1 MSLLSGDHAGGMDSH
16 YRTRGRELQRQ
27 ACLGPAFQVFW
38 QKDMRKR
45 TNLVRQTLG
54 VVCLGLFLGGL
65 EVGPAGGPAAKDD
78 IVVALKDKVI
88 RNLSSSGLTL
98 AFHIGLTNPSSAPRE
113 LARYR
118 YRVRINQK
126 EFLNMDVAL
135 DVPLPVPPDG
145 ETLIAL
151 PVKISYDLL
160 FAAVGPVEGQALCDI
175 VGDMFFQ
182 NERKKEQRAPFA
194 FSGEFPIFQDPEI
207 EVLPLKV
214 NDLTVGGADVVFR
227 PKFRNPNGYEL
238 IVDKISFALFF
249 GGREVLSGQIPEDKS
264 LPRAGEKTFSLPFLL
279 DFFEAGEKMREDFQ
293 KDEIP
298 CRFAG
303 EIEVMS
309 VWGRL
314 LIRFDKAQGLR
325 FEKTP

>member
-1 MSLLSGDHAGGMDSH
+1 M
-16 YRTRGRELQRQ
+16 
-27 ACLGPAFQVFW
+27 
-38 QKDMRKR
+38 
-45 TNLVRQTLG
+45 LG
-54 VVCLGLFLGGL
+54 VVCLALFLGGL
-65 EVGPAGGPAAKDD
+65 EVWAAGEPAAKDD

-88 RNLSSSGLTL
+88 RNLSSQGLTL
-98 AFHIGLTNPSSAPRE
+98 AFHLALSNPASAPRE
-113 LARYR
+113 LVRYR
-118 YRVRINQK
+118 YRVTINQK
-126 EFLNMDVAL
+126 QFLNMTVAL
-135 DVPLPVPPDG
+135 DEPLTVPPGG
-145 ETLIAL
+145 ETLVAL

-160 FAAVGPVEGQALCDI
+160 TAAIGPIEEKAICDL
-175 VGDMFFQ
+175 VGDLCFLT
-182 NERKKEQRAPFA
+182 ERKKEQRVPIA
-194 FSGEFPIFQDPEI
+194 FSGEFPVFKDPEI

-227 PKFRNPNGYEL
+227 PRFRNPNGYEL

-249 GGREVLSGQIPEDKS
+249 GDREVLSGQIPDDKS

-325 FEKTP
+325 FDKVS